1 MRQVEAGRRDGLA
14 LGTDPLEE
22 HHQLQLEEHDRIDAG
37 PAPLAVELARLLADE
52 AQIEPDFE
60 IAVEVVGRDEVLQR
74 DRDGLVEGVGF
85 GRAKH

>member
-22 HHQLQLEEHDRIDAG
+22 HHRIDAG